1 MKTIQSNLIVILVN
15 NILLF
20 LACYFW
26 RKQYIQICKCR
37 WKASRQL
44 TCINL
49 MGFLAKSFVKNI
61 YASCVLFLFLHMYDT
76 SFSVL
81 LMTFRNEDCIAH
93 QTYSHNSL
101 PFLFFSSSIQQQ
113 NPNVFPSFK
122 PTLES
127 GRKISIPSVQITGVI

>member
-1 MKTIQSNLIVILVN
+1 MLIDIAIALAVAGLTLVSSCIIERCIRRKSQSLEDLPWKQKQSNLLVILVN

-61 YASCVLFLFLHMYDT
+61 YASCVLFYSYICMI
-76 SFSVL
+76 L
-81 LMTFRNEDCIAH
+81 L
-93 QTYSHNSL
+93 S
-101 PFLFFSSSIQQQ
+101 LFFLW
-113 NPNVFPSFK
+113 PSGMKTALHTNIFA
-122 PTLES
+122 
-127 GRKISIPSVQITGVI
+127 